1 MNNERKMTYE
11 FWYDHWKNHNFAS
24 SEEAAIGPVTWG
36 ELVKKFGSTMIVDG
50 HIEGIIRVVND
61 SEETHITEFP
71 PHVDPTHNLLTLYR
85 IHFEGEDF
93 VKDLRYQIIMDLN
106 DEDLKALHKKYPTG
120 DTFGC
125 DSDQECEDGT
135 KTLKSIELSTF
146 KFWFEH
152 WSGVDYGDDLF
163 DEQTME
169 ELTEEYGMENMVYAL
184 KQGWLNFYYGGGV
197 LTDIAGFDD
206 DDGEDC
212 LVEMHF
218 AAEDMAQASKMLM
231 DDTAYEGQLEDC
243 NDIWGYPLDDGE
255 TGEDGDSSDDELAPP
270 APIKRKREEEDE
282 SPQKKAKCDSYECQ
296 SPMHA
301 FLEEQNEPDFFT
313 ENKMQEGDEIVA
325 SAVSGDHVIELVK
338 LAYPRVIATTEEGNI
353 MENEDGSM
361 TFPNGVTYHSEVTS
375 VYSDSTMPGGV
386 IDDNGCIKKDAP
398 NLIDDSASDE
408 EDLIAEN
415 KAIENCQENHKVG
428 CTKC

>member
-1 MNNERKMTYE
+1 MTTQMTNERKMTYQ

-24 SEEAAIGPVTWG
+24 SEDSAIGPVTWA

-71 PHVDPTHNLLTLYR
+71 PHVDPDEKSLYR

-93 VKDLRYQIIMDLN
+93 ANDLRYQIIMDLN
-106 DEDLKALHKKYPTG
+106 DEDLKALHKKYPTE
-120 DTFGC
+120 DTFSC
-125 DSDQECEDGT
+125 DADKCEDGT
-135 KTLKSIELSTF
+135 KTLEAIKLSTF
-146 KFWFEH
+146 KYWFEY

-169 ELTEEYGMENMVYAL
+169 ELEEEYGMENMVYAL

-197 LTDIAGFDD
+197 LDDIAGFECP
-206 DDGEDC
+206 EDETGI
-212 LVEMHF
+212 VEMHF
-218 AAEDMAQASKMLM
+218 AAENMAQASKMLM

-243 NDIWGYPLDDGE
+243 NDMWGYPLDDGE
-255 TGEDGDSSDDELAPP
+255 TGEDTEEELAPP
-270 APIKRKREEEDE
+270 APIKRKREEEVE
-282 SPQKKAKCDSYECQ
+282 TPQKKAKCDSYECQ

-301 FLEEQNEPDFFT
+301 FLEEQKSDFFT

-325 SAVSGDHVIELVK
+325 TAVSGDHVIELVK

-353 MENEDGSM
+353 MENEDGSII
-361 TFPNGVTYHSEVTS
+361 FPNGVTYHSEVTS
-375 VYSDSTMPGGV
+375 VYSDSSMPGGV

-408 EDLIAEN
+408 EDMIAEN
-415 KAIENCQENHKVG
+415 TATENCQENHKVG